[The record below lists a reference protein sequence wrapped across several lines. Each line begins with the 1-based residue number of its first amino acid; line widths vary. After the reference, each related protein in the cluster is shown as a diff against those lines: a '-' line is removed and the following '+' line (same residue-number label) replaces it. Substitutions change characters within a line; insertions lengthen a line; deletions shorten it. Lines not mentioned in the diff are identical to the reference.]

1 MGIPYIFYG
10 ENHRCTL
17 CNKLY
22 ECINLEK
29 NFCENGFHSMTG
41 AFLCRHCPETLYS

>member
-22 ECINLEK
+22 ECTNLEK

-41 AFLCRHCPETLYS
+41 AFLCRDCP